1 MRDCDEKGGCRGIS
15 DGSSDDNVVLSAN
28 EHKRAGISHGVSARC
43 GGFWDDKRWLV
54 SLVRAFSFLACWY
67 MLIFPCVVCVDA
79 NASYILNW
87 SGIKQA
93 YCSLPKDCETDFFC
107 LHLTRIY
114 LSDCLIYRIMLS
126 RHPCTKHNP

>member
-28 EHKRAGISHGVSARC
+28 EHKRAGISHGVSTRC
-43 GGFWDDKRWLV
+43 GGVWDDKRWLV

-79 NASYILNW
+79 NASYVLNW

-93 YCSLPKDCETDFFC
+93 YQRIVK
-107 LHLTRIY
+107 LT
-114 LSDCLIYRIMLS
+114 SFACA
-126 RHPCTKHNP
+126 